1 MATFEEH
8 IEGLTKID
16 ITSSSTPSQS
26 ELTTYLV
33 NGLIDCVNKITAI
46 KPEELPKFSKT
57 TNAVD
62 SVAKKGRI
70 LSVLREHDST
80 TILRPCTPI
89 HPSLRYE
96 ATDTESLNYRS
107 KYNPGYY
114 ERDGWKLKRDGVYVS
129 ETSCKECQLQPRC
142 SKAPVLGT

>member
-33 NGLIDCVNKITAI
+33 NGLIDCVNKIIAI

-70 LSVLREHDST
+70 LSVLNSISFPVIIEFLQIISCNT
-80 TILRPCTPI
+80 
-89 HPSLRYE
+89 
-96 ATDTESLNYRS
+96 
-107 KYNPGYY
+107 
-114 ERDGWKLKRDGVYVS
+114 S
-129 ETSCKECQLQPRC
+129 ELLDVNSQISFLISSAFE
-142 SKAPVLGT
+142 